1 VAADLLEKSIRN
13 SVLNPEKY
21 IFTNVPRRRKAILEY
36 GIDHSALLARELA
49 KRFGARYV
57 KILRSNAKAP
67 QKSLETNERLK
78 NADFAIENEA
88 DLSKE
93 SVIVVDDI
101 ITSGAS
107 MASAAMHIRSLGCKN
122 ITAATLAIAYKD
134 S

>member
-13 SVLNPEKY
+13 SVLDPEKY
-21 IFTNVPRRRKAILEY
+21 IFTNVPRRKKAILEY

-57 KILRSNAKAP
+57 HILRSNAKAP